1 MYEREAASIGVI
13 PKEPGGSKGAYHTMR
28 RRWTLTIL
36 LSPLALGLDANADP
50 PVPTVPPP
58 GRPQESELRPR
69 QRGEQRVAPT
79 QAFTAQQTRGI
90 PPQASSASPRQAR
103 QDPRWT
109 TAPSG
114 RGIPTA
120 SRSKSQDHG
129 VSRPTADSRAR
140 RVQAGPGDAS
150 DPLGLQA
157 IPTPSAGLS
166 ANPTSLESGQSL
178 SLQAALYGAL
188 TSNPELVS
196 LRQGNVPGSMA
207 SPEAVEVARRFPT
220 TLNPT
225 LWVDV
230 RPLALERVPGGIG
243 PSGRYVGPSMDQK
256 DVLMYFSLRQPIE
269 LGHQTRYRYA
279 IAKAALSH
287 QRWTVL
293 QAELLAL
300 VQTYRFFQTAAYRRE
315 KLQVAAQLSD
325 FNDKL
330 VQALKRRFE
339 ENQVPAD
346 LVVLSEVEN
355 EASRQLVEAARQDYA
370 NALTDLRNQ
379 IGIPETAG
387 TAEPL
392 GEFILPKFI
401 PDVEDQMLIQTALQ
415 NRPEIH
421 AARAQVEG
429 AQAAISL
436 AKGDRIPTPV
446 VGPTYERD
454 EQGTEFVGF
463 VYITPIPFFNNGTP
477 LVRQREAEFRRSLV
491 ALEQIQ
497 QRTISQVKAATAKWN
512 GANRLVART
521 DGLSEKLKAQVAN
534 LERLFEAGQTDVSK
548 LLQARQR
555 LIQLENARLDA
566 VWQATQ
572 SQADL
577 LLALGAPTL
586 INALQRQEQAST
598 LPPSDAQP
606 IFPAPVAPSPSPR

>member
-1 MYEREAASIGVI
+1 
-13 PKEPGGSKGAYHTMR
+13 
-28 RRWTLTIL
+28 
-36 LSPLALGLDANADP
+36 
-50 PVPTVPPP
+50 
-58 GRPQESELRPR
+58 
-69 QRGEQRVAPT
+69 
-79 QAFTAQQTRGI
+79 
-90 PPQASSASPRQAR
+90 
-103 QDPRWT
+103 
-109 TAPSG
+109 
-114 RGIPTA
+114 
-120 SRSKSQDHG
+120 
-129 VSRPTADSRAR
+129 
-140 RVQAGPGDAS
+140 
-150 DPLGLQA
+150 
-157 IPTPSAGLS
+157 
-166 ANPTSLESGQSL
+166 
-178 SLQAALYGAL
+178 
-188 TSNPELVS
+188 
-196 LRQGNVPGSMA
+196 
-207 SPEAVEVARRFPT
+207 
-220 TLNPT
+220 
-225 LWVDV
+225 
-230 RPLALERVPGGIG
+230 
-243 PSGRYVGPSMDQK
+243 MDQK

-315 KLQVAAQLSD
+315 KLRVAAQLSD

-355 EASRQLVEAARQDYA
+355 EASRQLVEAARQDYD

-415 NRPEIH
+415 SRPEIH

-463 VYITPIPFFNNGTP
+463 VYITPIPFFNNGAP
-477 LVRQREAEFRRSLV
+477 LLRQREAEFRRSLV

-512 GANRLVART
+512 GANRLVAHGRVVR
-521 DGLSEKLKAQVAN
+521 KAQ
-534 LERLFEAGQTDVSK
+534 
-548 LLQARQR
+548 
-555 LIQLENARLDA
+555 
-566 VWQATQ
+566 
-572 SQADL
+572 
-577 LLALGAPTL
+577 
-586 INALQRQEQAST
+586 
-598 LPPSDAQP
+598 
-606 IFPAPVAPSPSPR
+606 SPSG